1 MLFLLCSFS
10 AFAADNLIYSQVEIN
25 VEKAGTLSTLVG
37 NDRKFRIT
45 NLKLSGE
52 LNGTD
57 IKLLREMAGADM
69 NDNLTDGNLA
79 DLDLSDVKIVK
90 QQTSWNSE
98 YYRQTQSIN
107 EDNIIPNGMFYN
119 CGNLVS
125 LKLPKAVTKIEQYSF
140 YYCQKLKTITLYNG
154 IVSIG
159 QDCFNHCVNLSSIV
173 LPNSLVSLGEYAF
186 ASCTNLETVTLSNQ
200 LSELLGGTFR
210 TCKALTSINIPS
222 SIKSIGSVCFE
233 ECPNLKYGKVYV
245 DNMCAW
251 CHIDFYDKTSNP
263 LVYGAKLFLKEREVK
278 DVSIPTEVQIIKR
291 YAFVGCSSLETL
303 VIPNTLDSIKEYSFS
318 GCTNLKVIKCF
329 NNMPPVIIS
338 QYSNSASWTSIT
350 DDATSDSKITLYVP
364 SGCMDAY
371 KKCKVWKE
379 MTINEGYHGEYHLS
393 DANSILPVGIYPI
406 GELDYTRDKMK
417 PGTYESF
424 CLPFDINLNEV
435 STAFES
441 VYVLNNMALYRKDGS
456 LLLTLKRGYGLISAG
471 QPFVAKIKDSVTSVT
486 FTNKNFVNNKME
498 VMPNP
503 KVFYPQVYD
512 WDGKS
517 GMLIAN
523 TSAKIGIAGMY
534 SSVSDAEAEYDS
546 FKNNGIFESI
556 ESNDFLP
563 YRVYATKANSYTQN
577 MVKQITIGVDDE
589 VVNGIK
595 LLLSSEKE
603 EKDAVYSVDGRLLNT
618 TGSLINLPAGVYIKN
633 HKKILVKE

>member
-1 MLFLLCSFS
+1 MSMLFLLCSFT

-25 VEKAGTLSTLVG
+25 VEKAGTLAALIG

-52 LNGTD
+52 LNGSD
-57 IKLLREMAGADM
+57 IKFLREMAGNGTTNGAVGIPTTDGKLANLDLTNIKLLSGPDYYFGNGRIE
-69 NDNLTDGNLA
+69 NDNEIGSTMFAYCTTLVSVKLPKNTIKIREFAFDYCNNL
-79 DLDLSDVKIVK
+79 
-90 QQTSWNSE
+90 E
-98 YYRQTQSIN
+98 SIT
-107 EDNIIPNGMFYN
+107 IPNG
-119 CGNLVS
+119 V
-125 LKLPKAVTKIEQYSF
+125 VE
-140 YYCQKLKTITLYNG
+140 
-154 IVSIG
+154 IG
-159 QDCFNHCVNLSSIV
+159 QDCFNHCPNLTSIKLPNTLEKLGEHAFACCTSLKSITLSNRLSKIDSGMFLFCGALSSIV
-173 LPNSLVSLGEYAF
+173 
-186 ASCTNLETVTLSNQ
+186 
-200 LSELLGGTFR
+200 
-210 TCKALTSINIPS
+210 IPS
-222 SIKSIGSVCFE
+222 SIKSIGSSCFE
-233 ECPNLKYGKVYV
+233 KCSNLSSVYIS
-245 DNMCAW
+245 DMRAW
-251 CHIDFYDKTSNP
+251 CNIDFYDKWSNP
-263 LVYGAKLFLKEREVK
+263 LMHGAKLYLNGNELKEA
-278 DVSIPTEVQIIKR
+278 SIPVGVKSIKKN
-291 YAFVGCSSLETL
+291 AFFGCTSLESV
-303 VIPNTLDSIKEYSFS
+303 VIPNTIDSIREHSFS
-318 GCTNLKVIKCF
+318 GCTNLKNIKCF
-329 NNMPPVIIS
+329 NNVPPIIAS
-338 QYSNSASWTSIT
+338 EVGDYASWTSIT
-350 DDATSDSKITLYVP
+350 ESVTSDSKIILYIP

-371 KKCKVWKE
+371 KKCDVWKN

-393 DANSILPVGIYPI
+393 DVNSVLPVGIYPI

-424 CLPFDINLNEV
+424 CLPFDINLNEASAV
-435 STAFES
+435 FEN
-441 VYVLNNMALYRKDGS
+441 VYVPNNMALYRKDGS
-456 LLLTLKRGYGLISAG
+456 LLLTLKREYGLISAG
-471 QPFVAKIKDSVTSVT
+471 QPFIAKIKDNATTVM
-486 FTNKNFVNNKME
+486 FTNKNFVNNKTE

-534 SSVSDAEAEYDS
+534 SSVSDAEAEYDM

-595 LLLSSEKE
+595 LLLSSEKG
-603 EKDAVYSVDGRLLNT
+603 EKDAVYSVDGRLINT